1 MCYTNNYLGH
11 MAYEKFILIKE
22 YGTDNLHKLE
32 LSLKKLKESR
42 LKLNIEKYFFRQ
54 TEMECL
60 GFWVT
65 SNGVKPINKK
75 NI

>member
-1 MCYTNNYLGH
+1 MWEKLSHNLAPLTYL
-11 MAYEKFILIKE
+11 
-22 YGTDNLHKLE
+22 LE